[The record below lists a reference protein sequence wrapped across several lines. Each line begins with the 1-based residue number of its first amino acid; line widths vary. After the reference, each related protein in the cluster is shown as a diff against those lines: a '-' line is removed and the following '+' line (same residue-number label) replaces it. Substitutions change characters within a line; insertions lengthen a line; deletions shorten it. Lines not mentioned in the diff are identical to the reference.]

1 MNKRFNKIFFCIF
14 LKSCRPRAMFQK
26 WKNGPTNWRD
36 FIRMIQK
43 KVFMR
48 LESHRSIVLPYILL
62 SQWRYSLGRRIFLAW
77 SSTTS
82 MYVYVC
88 MYSPYHCEPT
98 LYGCQSQLCQPGRT
112 AKILAPHKHQDHW
125 NRSAAFVLLH
135 YLYIETL
142 WVVVVGWFGSGCF
155 GISVSII
162 E

>member
-1 MNKRFNKIFFCIF
+1 MNTRFNKIFFCIF

-82 MYVYVC
+82 YVLSVPLWTDSIR
-88 MYSPYHCEPT
+88 MSITALPTRSHRQDFGTSQTPGSLEPISCFCT
-98 LYGCQSQLCQPGRT
+98 T
-112 AKILAPHKHQDHW
+112 ALLIHW
-125 NRSAAFVLLH
+125 NIMGGGRR
-135 YLYIETL
+135 
-142 WVVVVGWFGSGCF
+142 VVW
-155 GISVSII
+155 
-162 E
+162 

>member
-1 MNKRFNKIFFCIF
+1 M
-14 LKSCRPRAMFQK
+14 
-26 WKNGPTNWRD
+26 D

-162 E
+162 VNGIIELDSTY